1 VAGGL
6 LRVAIYFLNM
16 SHDISLRPSDSPD
29 VEMKICLF
37 FFSVMT
43 NGSF

>member
-1 VAGGL
+1 MHGNL
-6 LRVAIYFLNM
+6 FLEHV
-16 SHDISLRPSDSPD
+16 SCDISLRPSDSPD

-37 FFSVMT
+37 FLSVTT